1 MVLWYKENSGSG
13 LPIYSVD
20 ARSTPLSKSKHTISE
35 EYKKRMYFDVNQNP
49 PILIINPVY
58 EEDAGEY
65 RCRVDFRKSRTK
77 NFVAKLTVF
86 GKS

>member
-1 MVLWYKENSGSG
+1 
-13 LPIYSVD
+13 
-20 ARSTPLSKSKHTISE
+20 
-35 EYKKRMYFDVNQNP
+35 MYFDVNQNP